1 MTGLLQGGAER
12 SKVVDINYFL
22 DISPRESDPAH
33 FPQLQGATWH
43 SLKSLQVI
51 ECFLCLVYNP
61 VGAYQHA
68 GGIVIQRIGE
78 FIFRL
83 AVGQSDAQT
92 NGDQHGKDK
101 YASHQT
107 DQMSGFH
114 AVVSFLV
121 HPSWALSSLPEEKDF
136 IAK

>member
-1 MTGLLQGGAER
+1 MAGLLQGGAER
-12 SKVVDINYFL
+12 SKVVDINHFL

-33 FPQLQGATWH
+33 FPQLQGATRH

-51 ECFLCLVYNP
+51 ERFFCLIHNP

-68 GGIVIQRIGE
+68 GGIVIQRIGK

-83 AVGQSDAQT
+83 AVGQPDAQA
-92 NGDQHGKDK
+92 NGDQHRKDK

-121 HPSWALSSLPEEKDF
+121 YPFLGIEFPA
-136 IAK
+136 

>member
-1 MTGLLQGGAER
+1 MAGLLQGGAER
-12 SKVVDINYFL
+12 SKVVDINHFL

-33 FPQLQGATWH
+33 FPQLQGATRH
-43 SLKSLQVI
+43 SLKGLQVI
-51 ECFLCLVYNP
+51 ERFLCLIHNP
-61 VGAYQHA
+61 VCAYQHA
-68 GGIVIQRIGE
+68 GGIIIQRIGK

-83 AVGQSDAQT
+83 AVGQPDAQA
-92 NGDQHGKDK
+92 NGDQHRKDK

-121 HPSWALSSLPEEKDF
+121 YPFLGIEFPA
-136 IAK
+136 